1 MTRRITF
8 LNILYIYFNTAPF
21 IFGELSLIFGITALT
36 ADKFNTENLVLGI
49 VLTSIGL
56 YFTFKKFRVLK
67 RAMETIKFGDKT
79 TSTLAWIIDSNYR
92 HNQRVVKTYIFNY
105 HVNNNTFTYEFSSA
119 YKRHLNTGMRMDIY
133 YLPSNPQY
141 SFIPELYNAEVK

>member
-1 MTRRITF
+1 MTRRVTF
-8 LNILYIYFNTAPF
+8 LNILYIYFSTTPF

-36 ADKFNTENLVLGI
+36 TDKFNSENLVLGI

-56 YFTFKKFRVLK
+56 FFTVKKFRVLK
-67 RAMETIKFGDKT
+67 RGVETIKFGDKT

-105 HVNNNTFTYEFSSA
+105 YVGNDKFTYEYSSA
-119 YKRHLNTGMRMDIY
+119 YKRHLETGVIMDIY
-133 YLPSNPQY
+133 YLPSNPTY
-141 SFIPELYNAEVK
+141 SFIPELYNVTI